1 MYLKCFINFLADL
14 LLEAD
19 PKKYFFIAQGMLTI
33 DNVDDAEEMR
43 MTDEA
48 FDTLGFTN
56 VK

>member
-1 MYLKCFINFLADL
+1 
-14 LLEAD
+14 
-19 PKKYFFIAQGMLTI
+19 MLTI

-56 VK
+56 VKLYFSYQLDFSDIIIFIK